1 MELLEAQN
9 GLRHYID
16 LVKSADVSD
25 FVDTKSGSPEQRLRM
40 YELRDALRGEG
51 ADEFVAGL
59 GSVAVVDVAFMLGE
73 LLGKTSKRLL
83 PAATDAAPEPAKK
96 TRGKAADKPQD
107 KPREESTQ
115 QAVVVPEQEPESTHA
130 VHTGETARVITG
142 VFATGETH
150 GVNQPIRPQTLLD
163 ESSNTE
169 PEPQVIECETGPQV
183 TEAASEE
190 APSLKFLGDDAQAQP
205 VSKKTPDLSN
215 IFGKKEKPVADPV
228 VEHVAEPVV
237 EQAAEEPVVT
247 QEKSAEAAP
256 AKEPPKGSS
265 DLSKIF
271 GKKEKPA
278 EVQKP
283 PVTETPRTEG
293 TYSLDELFA
302 KKK

>member
-1 MELLEAQN
+1 MVLLEAQN

-25 FVDTKSGSPEQRLRM
+25 LVDTKSGSPEQRLRM

-59 GSVAVVDVAFMLGE
+59 GPVAVVDVAFMLGE

-96 TRGKAADKPQD
+96 TRGKAAEKPQD

-115 QAVVVPEQEPESTHA
+115 QAKVVH
-130 VHTGETARVITG
+130 
-142 VFATGETH
+142 
-150 GVNQPIRPQTLLD
+150 
-163 ESSNTE
+163 E
-169 PEPQVIECETGPQV
+169 PEPEPEPTHLTFEGEASSQVMTGVP
-183 TEAASEE
+183 AEE
-190 APSLKFLGDDAQAQP
+190 HPAEDKFQGDDAQAP
-205 VSKKTPDLSN
+205 PIPEVKAPDLSN
-215 IFGKKEKPVADPV
+215 IFGKKEKPV
-228 VEHVAEPVV
+228 VEPAAEPVV

-247 QEKSAEAAP
+247 QEKPAEAAP
-256 AKEPPKGSS
+256 AKEPPKGSA

-278 EVQKP
+278 EAQKP